1 MDATYDD
8 AERAQSLRDTPR
20 ETGDHRSSGEG
31 RVRSTPPMIALSHV
45 SKSYGDKLVLDGI
58 DLAVEQGEF
67 VVLIGPS
74 GSGKTTL
81 LQLLNKL
88 LPVDSGGIY
97 INGKAI
103 NTMDGTVLRRSMGYV
118 IQGGG
123 LFPHMSVARNI
134 GIMME
139 LSGRPRKEIEERV
152 DQMIDMV
159 ELSRSLKDSYPNQL
173 SGGQQQRVGVA
184 RAFACDPDIILM
196 DEPFSALDPI
206 TRTDLQDQIVKLHR
220 AYRKTIVFVTHD
232 MAEAVKCADRI
243 CVLQHGTIVQYD
255 TPARVLAH
263 PASDFVREFVGRA
276 RDLERTLGAALGC
289 KEEQ

>member
-8 AERAQSLRDTPR
+8 AERAQSLCDTSQ
-20 ETGDHRSSGEG
+20 ETGGRRSSGEG

-152 DQMIDMV
+152 DQMLDMV

-243 CVLQHGTIVQYD
+243 CVLQHGAIVQYD

-276 RDLERTLGAALGC
+276 RDLERTLGVALGR
-289 KEEQ
+289 KEER